1 MSENKKLLV
10 VIDPGHT
17 GNTYNAGAVKGYYE
31 SKAVY
36 DLSLYE
42 KTALEKRG
50 IDVILTRE
58 RNQDP
63 GLYERGQMAVKKGN
77 GYANVLFESNHTD
90 AFNGKVC
97 GVTVVRSAHLPG
109 SEKLAEK
116 MIDAIVKVM
125 KPSTGI
131 TYNRGVVTKTQS
143 NGADW
148 YGVIR
153 GAVSGA
159 ASQGQAKNGPVRYDY
174 IVEHGFHDNPKECL
188 FLSKQENLKAIAEA
202 KAAAIA
208 EYFGIGNKSQ
218 PANQS
223 GQSSQNNRNNDSHQT
238 DQNTSTDS
246 TILNKKDS
254 ISGKSFHWQSE
265 HPAGTH
271 DSFKGCGIYRQGGI
285 YHYRRSNGNCQ
296 YSRREKPMGKLK
308 SGQGWISLIMP
319 GKWLEKFEKSF

>member
-90 AFNGKVC
+90 AFNGKAC
-97 GVTVVRSAHLPG
+97 GVTVVRSAYLPG

-125 KPSTGI
+125 KLSTGI
-131 TYNRGVVTKTQS
+131 TYNRGVTTKTQS

-159 ASQGQAKNGPVRYDY
+159 TTQGQAKNGPVRYDY
-174 IVEHGFHDNPKECL
+174 IVEHGFHDNQKECQ

-202 KAAAIA
+202 KAAVIA
-208 EYFGIGNKSQ
+208 DYFGISDKG
-218 PANQS
+218 QS
-223 GQSSQNNRNNDSHQT
+223 GNQGSQGGQHEQGT
-238 DQNTSTDS
+238 DTDS
-246 TILNKKDS
+246 PVQNKKTPYLVRIRTDTLNIRKLPTVHS
-254 ISGKSFHWQSE
+254 AAVGFTGKGTFTFTEEATGVVNASGDKSRWGRLRSGK
-265 HPAGTH
+265 
-271 DSFKGCGIYRQGGI
+271 
-285 YHYRRSNGNCQ
+285 
-296 YSRREKPMGKLK
+296 
-308 SGQGWISLIMP
+308 GWICLDYA
-319 GKWLEKFEKSF
+319 EKVA

>member
-1 MSENKKLLV
+1 MSDKKKLLV

-42 KTALEKRG
+42 KAALEKRG

-63 GLYERGQMAVKKGN
+63 GLYERGQMAVKKGH
-77 GYANVLFESNHTD
+77 GYANVVFESNHSN
-90 AFNGKVC
+90 AFNGKAY
-97 GVTVVRSAHLPG
+97 GVTIIRSAHLPS
-109 SEKLAEK
+109 SEKLANR

-131 TYNRGVVTKTQS
+131 TYNRGVTTKTQS

-153 GAVSGA
+153 GAVSGEV
-159 ASQGQAKNGPVRYDY
+159 SQKQAQNGPVHYDY
-174 IVEHGFHDNPKECL
+174 IVEHGFHDNQKECQ

-202 KAAAIA
+202 KAAVIA
-208 EYFGIGNKSQ
+208 DYFGISDKG
-218 PANQS
+218 QS
-223 GQSSQNNRNNDSHQT
+223 GNQGSQGGQHEQGT
-238 DQNTSTDS
+238 DTDS
-246 TILNKKDS
+246 PVQNKKTPYLVRIRTDTLNIRKLPTVHS
-254 ISGKSFHWQSE
+254 AAVGFTGKGTFTITEEATGAVNASGDKSRWGRLRSGK
-265 HPAGTH
+265 
-271 DSFKGCGIYRQGGI
+271 
-285 YHYRRSNGNCQ
+285 
-296 YSRREKPMGKLK
+296 
-308 SGQGWISLIMP
+308 GWICLDYA
-319 GKWLEKFEKSF
+319 EKVA

>member
-1 MSENKKLLV
+1 MSDKKKLLV

-42 KTALEKRG
+42 KAALEKRG

-63 GLYERGQMAVKKGN
+63 GLYERGQMAVKKGH
-77 GYANVLFESNHTD
+77 GYANVVFESNHSN
-90 AFNGKVC
+90 AFNGKAY
-97 GVTVVRSAHLPG
+97 GVTIIRSAHLPS
-109 SEKLAEK
+109 SEKLANR
-116 MIDAIVKVM
+116 MIEAIVKVM

-131 TYNRGVVTKTQS
+131 TYNRGVTTKTQS

-159 ASQGQAKNGPVRYDY
+159 TTQGQAKNGPVRYDY
-174 IVEHGFHDNPKECL
+174 IVEHGFHDNQKECQ

-202 KAAAIA
+202 KAAVIA
-208 EYFGIGNKSQ
+208 DYFGISDKG
-218 PANQS
+218 QS
-223 GQSSQNNRNNDSHQT
+223 GNQGSQGGQHEQGT
-238 DQNTSTDS
+238 DTDS
-246 TILNKKDS
+246 PVQNKKTPYLVRIRTDTLNIRKLPTVHS
-254 ISGKSFHWQSE
+254 AAVGFTGKGTFTITEEATGVVNASGDKSRWGRLRSGK
-265 HPAGTH
+265 
-271 DSFKGCGIYRQGGI
+271 
-285 YHYRRSNGNCQ
+285 
-296 YSRREKPMGKLK
+296 
-308 SGQGWISLIMP
+308 GWICLDYA
-319 GKWLEKFEKSF
+319 EKVA

>member
-1 MSENKKLLV
+1 MSDKKKLLV

-42 KTALEKRG
+42 KAALEKRG

-63 GLYERGQMAVKKGN
+63 GLYERGQMAVKKGH
-77 GYANVLFESNHTD
+77 GYENVVFESNHSN
-90 AFNGKVC
+90 AFNGKAY
-97 GVTVVRSAHLPG
+97 GVTIIRSAHLPS
-109 SEKLAEK
+109 SEKLADR

-131 TYNRGVVTKTQS
+131 TYNRGVTTKTQS

-153 GAVSGA
+153 GAVSGEV
-159 ASQGQAKNGPVRYDY
+159 SQKQAQNGPVHYDY
-174 IVEHGFHDNPKECL
+174 IVEHGFHDNQKECQ

-202 KAAAIA
+202 KAAVIA
-208 EYFGIGNKSQ
+208 DYFGIRDKG
-218 PANQS
+218 QS
-223 GQSSQNNRNNDSHQT
+223 GNQGSQGGQHEQGT
-238 DQNTSTDS
+238 DTDS
-246 TILNKKDS
+246 PVQNKKTPYLVKIRTDTLNIRKLPTVHS
-254 ISGKSFHWQSE
+254 AAVGFTGKGTFTITEEATGVVNASGDKSRWGRLRSGK
-265 HPAGTH
+265 
-271 DSFKGCGIYRQGGI
+271 
-285 YHYRRSNGNCQ
+285 
-296 YSRREKPMGKLK
+296 
-308 SGQGWISLIMP
+308 GWICLDYA
-319 GKWLEKFEKSF
+319 EKVA

>member
-1 MSENKKLLV
+1 MSDNKKLLV

-42 KTALEKRG
+42 KAALEKRG
-50 IDVILTRE
+50 IDAILTRE

-63 GLYERGQMAVKKGN
+63 GLYERGQMAVKKGH

-90 AFNGKVC
+90 AFNGKAC

-174 IVEHGFHDNPKECL
+174 IVEHGFHD
-188 FLSKQENLKAIAEA
+188 
-202 KAAAIA
+202 
-208 EYFGIGNKSQ
+208 KSQ
-218 PANQS
+218 
-223 GQSSQNNRNNDSHQT
+223 GM
-238 DQNTSTDS
+238 
-246 TILNKKDS
+246 
-254 ISGKSFHWQSE
+254 SFPVE
-265 HPAGTH
+265 T
-271 DSFKGCGIYRQGGI
+271 
-285 YHYRRSNGNCQ
+285 
-296 YSRREKPMGKLK
+296 GKLK
-308 SGQGWISLIMP
+308 SYSGGQGSCNSRVFWY
-319 GKWLEKFEKSF
+319 WE

>member
-90 AFNGKVC
+90 AFNGKAC

-202 KAAAIA
+202 K
-208 EYFGIGNKSQ
+208 NQS
-218 PANQS
+218 ANQS
-223 GQSSQNNRNNDSHQT
+223 GHGSQNSLNNNSHQT
-238 DQNTSTDS
+238 NQNTSKDG
-246 TILNKKDS
+246 TILNKKTAYLVRVS
-254 ISGKSFHWQSE
+254 IGNLNIRQAPTIHSKAVGFTGKGVFTITE
-265 HPAGTH
+265 EATGIVNAAG
-271 DSFKGCGIYRQGGI
+271 
-285 YHYRRSNGNCQ
+285 
-296 YSRREKPMGKLK
+296 EKSQWGKLK
-308 SGQGWISLIMP
+308 SGQGWICLDYA
-319 GKWLEKFEKSF
+319 EKVA

>member
-1 MSENKKLLV
+1 MSDNKKLLV

-90 AFNGKVC
+90 AFNGKAC

-223 GQSSQNNRNNDSHQT
+223 GQSSQNNRV
-238 DQNTSTDS
+238 
-246 TILNKKDS
+246 
-254 ISGKSFHWQSE
+254 
-265 HPAGTH
+265 
-271 DSFKGCGIYRQGGI
+271 
-285 YHYRRSNGNCQ
+285 
-296 YSRREKPMGKLK
+296 
-308 SGQGWISLIMP
+308 
-319 GKWLEKFEKSF
+319 

>member
-1 MSENKKLLV
+1 MSDKKKLLV

-42 KTALEKRG
+42 KAALEKRG

-63 GLYERGQMAVKKGN
+63 GLYERGQMAVKKGH
-77 GYANVLFESNHTD
+77 GYANVVFESNHSN
-90 AFNGKVC
+90 AFNGKAY
-97 GVTVVRSAHLPG
+97 GVTIIRSAHLPS
-109 SEKLAEK
+109 SEKLANR

-131 TYNRGVVTKTQS
+131 TYNRGVTTKTQS

-153 GAVSGA
+153 GAVSGEV
-159 ASQGQAKNGPVRYDY
+159 SQKQAQNGPVHYDY
-174 IVEHGFHDNPKECL
+174 IVEHGFHDNQKECQ

-202 KAAAIA
+202 KAAVIA
-208 EYFGIGNKSQ
+208 DYFGIRDKG
-218 PANQS
+218 QS
-223 GQSSQNNRNNDSHQT
+223 GNQGSQGGQHEQGT
-238 DQNTSTDS
+238 DTDS
-246 TILNKKDS
+246 PVQNKKTPYLVRIRTDTLNIRKLPTVHS
-254 ISGKSFHWQSE
+254 AAVGFTGKGTFTITEEATGVVNASGDKSRWGRLRSGK
-265 HPAGTH
+265 
-271 DSFKGCGIYRQGGI
+271 GGI
-285 YHYRRSNGNCQ
+285 CLDYA
-296 YSRREKPMGKLK
+296 EKVA
-308 SGQGWISLIMP
+308 
-319 GKWLEKFEKSF
+319 

>member
-1 MSENKKLLV
+1 MSDKKKLLV

-42 KTALEKRG
+42 KAALEKRG

-63 GLYERGQMAVKKGN
+63 GLYERGQMAVKKGH
-77 GYANVLFESNHTD
+77 GYANVVFESNHSN
-90 AFNGKVC
+90 AFNGKAY
-97 GVTVVRSAHLPG
+97 GVTIIRSAHLPS
-109 SEKLAEK
+109 SEKLANR

-131 TYNRGVVTKTQS
+131 TYNPGVTTKTQS

-153 GAVSGA
+153 GAVSGEV
-159 ASQGQAKNGPVRYDY
+159 SQKQAQNGPVHYDY
-174 IVEHGFHDNPKECL
+174 IVEHGFHDNQKECQ

-202 KAAAIA
+202 KAAVIA
-208 EYFGIGNKSQ
+208 DYFGISDKG
-218 PANQS
+218 QS
-223 GQSSQNNRNNDSHQT
+223 GNQGSQGGQHEQGT
-238 DQNTSTDS
+238 DTDS
-246 TILNKKDS
+246 PVQNKKTPYLVRIRTDTLNIRKLPTVHS
-254 ISGKSFHWQSE
+254 AAVGFTGKGTFTITEEATGVVNASGDKSRWGRLRSGK
-265 HPAGTH
+265 
-271 DSFKGCGIYRQGGI
+271 
-285 YHYRRSNGNCQ
+285 
-296 YSRREKPMGKLK
+296 
-308 SGQGWISLIMP
+308 GWICLDYA
-319 GKWLEKFEKSF
+319 EKVA

>member
-1 MSENKKLLV
+1 MSDNKKLLV

-63 GLYERGQMAVKKGN
+63 GLYERGQMAVKKGH
-77 GYANVLFESNHTD
+77 GYANVVFESNHSN
-90 AFNGKVC
+90 AFNGKAY
-97 GVTVVRSAHLPG
+97 GVTIIRSAHLPS
-109 SEKLAEK
+109 SEKLANR

-131 TYNRGVVTKTQS
+131 TYNRGVTTKTQS

-153 GAVSGA
+153 GAVSGEV
-159 ASQGQAKNGPVRYDY
+159 SQKQAQNGPVHYDY
-174 IVEHGFHDNPKECL
+174 IVEHGFHDNQKECQ

-202 KAAAIA
+202 KAAVIA
-208 EYFGIGNKSQ
+208 DYFGISDKG
-218 PANQS
+218 QS
-223 GQSSQNNRNNDSHQT
+223 GNQGSQGGQHEQGT
-238 DQNTSTDS
+238 DTDS
-246 TILNKKDS
+246 PAQNKKTSYLVRVS
-254 ISGKSFHWQSE
+254 IDNLNIRQSPTIHSEVVGFTGK
-265 HPAGTH
+265 GT
-271 DSFKGCGIYRQGGI
+271 FTIIEEATGIV
-285 YHYRRSNGNCQ
+285 NAAEAK
-296 YSRREKPMGKLK
+296 SRWGKLK
-308 SGQGWISLIMP
+308 SGRGWLC
-319 GKWLEKFEKSF
+319 LDYAEKVG

>member
-1 MSENKKLLV
+1 MSDKKKLLV

-42 KTALEKRG
+42 KVALEKRG

-63 GLYERGQMAVKKGN
+63 GLYERGQMAVKKGH
-77 GYANVLFESNHTD
+77 GYANVVFESNHSN
-90 AFNGKVC
+90 AFNGKAY
-97 GVTVVRSAHLPG
+97 GVTIIRSAHLPS
-109 SEKLAEK
+109 SEKLANR

-131 TYNRGVVTKTQS
+131 TYNRGVTTKTQS

-153 GAVSGA
+153 GAVSGEV
-159 ASQGQAKNGPVRYDY
+159 SQKQAQNGPVHYDY
-174 IVEHGFHDNPKECL
+174 IVEHGFHDNQKECQ

-202 KAAAIA
+202 KAAVIA
-208 EYFGIGNKSQ
+208 DYFGISDKG
-218 PANQS
+218 QS
-223 GQSSQNNRNNDSHQT
+223 GNQGSQGGQHEQGT
-238 DQNTSTDS
+238 DTDS
-246 TILNKKDS
+246 PVQNKKTPYLVRIRTDTLNIRKLPTVHS
-254 ISGKSFHWQSE
+254 AAVGFTGKGTFTITEEATGVVNASGDKSRWGRLRSGK
-265 HPAGTH
+265 
-271 DSFKGCGIYRQGGI
+271 
-285 YHYRRSNGNCQ
+285 
-296 YSRREKPMGKLK
+296 
-308 SGQGWISLIMP
+308 GWICLDYA
-319 GKWLEKFEKSF
+319 EKVA

>member
-63 GLYERGQMAVKKGN
+63 GLYERGQMAVKKGH
-77 GYANVLFESNHTD
+77 GYANVVFESNHSN
-90 AFNGKVC
+90 AFNGKAY
-97 GVTVVRSAHLPG
+97 GVTIIRSAHLPS
-109 SEKLAEK
+109 SEKLANR

-131 TYNRGVVTKTQS
+131 TYNRGVTTKTQS

-153 GAVSGA
+153 GAVSGEV
-159 ASQGQAKNGPVRYDY
+159 SQKQAQNGPVHYDY
-174 IVEHGFHDNPKECL
+174 IVEHGFHDNQKECQ
-188 FLSKQENLKAIAEA
+188 FLSKQENLKAIAEV
-202 KAAAIA
+202 KAAVIA
-208 EYFGIGNKSQ
+208 DYFDISDKG
-218 PANQS
+218 QS
-223 GQSSQNNRNNDSHQT
+223 GSQGGQSDNYNQNGQNSQNKQSTDTDSSAQNKKTFYLVRVSIYNLNIRQSS
-238 DQNTSTDS
+238 
-246 TILNKKDS
+246 TIHSEALRFT
-254 ISGKSFHWQSE
+254 GKGTFTITE
-265 HPAGTH
+265 EATGVVNAAG
-271 DSFKGCGIYRQGGI
+271 DK
-285 YHYRRSNGNCQ
+285 
-296 YSRREKPMGKLK
+296 SRWGKLK
-308 SGQGWISLIMP
+308 SGRGWICLDYA
-319 GKWLEKFEKSF
+319 EKIG

>member
-1 MSENKKLLV
+1 MSDKKKLLV

-42 KTALEKRG
+42 KAALEKRG

-63 GLYERGQMAVKKGN
+63 GLYERGQMAVKKGH
-77 GYANVLFESNHTD
+77 GYANVVFESNHSN
-90 AFNGKVC
+90 AFNGKAY
-97 GVTVVRSAHLPG
+97 GVTIIRSAHLPS
-109 SEKLAEK
+109 SEKLADR

-131 TYNRGVVTKTQS
+131 TYNRGVTTKTQS

-153 GAVSGA
+153 GAVSGEV
-159 ASQGQAKNGPVRYDY
+159 SQKQAQNGPVHYDY
-174 IVEHGFHDNPKECL
+174 IVEHGFHDNQKECK

-202 KAAAIA
+202 KAAVIA
-208 EYFGIGNKSQ
+208 DYFGISDKG
-218 PANQS
+218 QS
-223 GQSSQNNRNNDSHQT
+223 GNQGSQGGQHEQGT
-238 DQNTSTDS
+238 DTDS
-246 TILNKKDS
+246 PVQNKKTPYLGRIRTDTLNIRKLPTVHS
-254 ISGKSFHWQSE
+254 AAVGFTGKGTFTITEEATGVVNASGDKSRWGRLRSGK
-265 HPAGTH
+265 
-271 DSFKGCGIYRQGGI
+271 
-285 YHYRRSNGNCQ
+285 
-296 YSRREKPMGKLK
+296 
-308 SGQGWISLIMP
+308 GWICLDYA
-319 GKWLEKFEKSF
+319 EKVA

>member
-1 MSENKKLLV
+1 MSDKKKLLV

-42 KTALEKRG
+42 KAALEKRG

-63 GLYERGQMAVKKGN
+63 GLYERGQMAVKNGR
-77 GYANVLFESNHTD
+77 GYANVVFESNHSN
-90 AFNGKVC
+90 AFNGKAY
-97 GVTVVRSAHLPG
+97 GVNIIRSAHLPA
-109 SEKLAEK
+109 SEKLADR

-125 KPSTGI
+125 KPSTGV
-131 TYNRGVVTKTQS
+131 TYNRGVTTKIQS

-159 ASQGQAKNGPVRYDY
+159 TTQGQAKNGPVRYDY
-174 IVEHGFHDNPKECL
+174 IVEHGFHDNQKECQ

-202 KAAAIA
+202 KAAVIA
-208 EYFGIGNKSQ
+208 DYFGIRDKG
-218 PANQS
+218 QS
-223 GQSSQNNRNNDSHQT
+223 GSQGGQHEQGT
-238 DQNTSTDS
+238 DTDS
-246 TILNKKDS
+246 PVQNKKTPYLVRIRTDTLNIRKLPTVHS
-254 ISGKSFHWQSE
+254 AAVGFTGKGTFTITEEATGVVNASGDKSRWGRLRSGK
-265 HPAGTH
+265 
-271 DSFKGCGIYRQGGI
+271 
-285 YHYRRSNGNCQ
+285 
-296 YSRREKPMGKLK
+296 
-308 SGQGWISLIMP
+308 GWICLDYA
-319 GKWLEKFEKSF
+319 EKVA